1 MKRKIN
7 FLRINNKKGINTT
20 ALLFYII
27 LTELLVLGWLTLLI
41 FHTYSL

>member
-1 MKRKIN
+1 MKRKII
-7 FLRINNKKGINTT
+7 LRGMNNKKGINATT
-20 ALLFYII
+20 LLFYII